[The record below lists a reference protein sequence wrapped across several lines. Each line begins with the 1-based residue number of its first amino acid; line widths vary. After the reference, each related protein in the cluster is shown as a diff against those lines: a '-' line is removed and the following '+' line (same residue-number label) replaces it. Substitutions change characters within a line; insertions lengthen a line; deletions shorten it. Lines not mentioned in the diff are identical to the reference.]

1 MIKSIS
7 WYEKYNLALQETL
20 SIKEIMKLRNVG
32 QPKAM
37 KIRHDVLEYCLANNI
52 HVDSKRVPTEIV
64 FIVTNLDL
72 NYYYEKMV
80 FESKSKLI
88 EKGSLNYV
96 SA

>member
-20 SIKEIMKLRNVG
+20 SVKEIMKLRNVG
-32 QPKAM
+32 QPKAL
-37 KIRHDVLEYCLANNI
+37 KIRHDVIDYCLSNNI
-52 HVDSKRVPTEIV
+52 EIDSKRVPTSIV

-88 EKGSLNYV
+88 EKGVLNCV